1 MKSFSQYLAEAD
13 FTKNPAVSPEYL
25 KSLSQ
30 RGDQMVK
37 DITAKHGAQM
47 GSLKQIIDEVRFM
60 QKGKERQLEKLANDI
75 ILDKYGYILGNT
87 ELDIR
92 IPNVTD
98 NEMGKEMK
106 ATKMKKP
113 EPEEA
118 PKLKIIGNETRI
130 NAIHK
135 RKILNTIAQG
145 EAINSKRMLAGPMA
159 EDGLT
164 KLFGEADAK
173 LMISSLL
180 LITDICNAR
189 DWNIPEEIAA
199 KMMETD
205 SALSGTST
213 IKWDKQK
220 PIEKPKDWSPEDDAE
235 SEEDGGETDQAKK
248 LVILG
253 LDLAMLFHEAVKA
266 IIGLI
271 NQGGLA
277 HLTEDDV
284 RAVFMN
290 TDTVRDEA
298 QDLKRGALTAA
309 DLREFLNTFDEIN
322 KMQNGREYV
331 WGKMIDATVIPDKE
345 FLALMKDIWNSAPIY
360 NTEIKYS
367 DSDIESAKPAMARA
381 QQVITKLIVLI
392 QKELSDWKESNREN
406 YQDADYT
413 EPADMDNRS
422 SSNTEIDLDKPL
434 TNSEIQDK
442 IDLEF
447 DKINRAASRGE
458 AKDFT
463 EVDRLTKLL
472 K

>member
-47 GSLKQIIDEVRFM
+47 GSLMRAVNEVRRI
-60 QKGKERQLEKLANDI
+60 QNGKERELEKLATDI
-75 ILDKYGYILGNT
+75 IIDEYGYILGNT
-87 ELDIR
+87 KLDIR
-92 IPNVTD
+92 IPEPT
-98 NEMGKEMK
+98 EMGKEMK

-113 EPEEA
+113 ESEEA

-159 EDGLT
+159 TDGLV
-164 KLFGEADAK
+164 KLFGEADANQ
-173 LMISSLL
+173 MISSLL

-189 DWNIPEEIAA
+189 DWNIPEEVAA
-199 KMMETD
+199 RMMETD
-205 SALSGTST
+205 SALSGSST
-213 IKWDKQK
+213 IKWDKPK
-220 PIEKPKDWSPEDDAE
+220 PIEKPEDWSPDDDKE
-235 SEEDGGETDQAKK
+235 SEEDEGPPAEKK

-253 LDLAMLFHEAVKA
+253 IDLAMLFHEAVKA

-277 HLTEDDV
+277 HLSEDDV

-309 DLREFLNTFDEIN
+309 DLRDFLNTFNQITE
-322 KMQNGREYV
+322 MQNGREYV
-331 WGKMIDATVIPDKE
+331 WGKMIDATVIPDKD
-345 FLALMKDIWNSAPIY
+345 FLVLMKDIFNSAPLY
-360 NTEIKYS
+360 KTEIKYS
-367 DSDIESAKPAMARA
+367 DADTESAKPAMARA
-381 QQVITKLIVLI
+381 QQVITRLIALI
-392 QKELSDWKESNREN
+392 QKELSDWEESNGEN
-406 YQDADYT
+406 YQEADYN
-413 EPADMDNRS
+413 EPADMDNNS
-422 SSNTEIDLDKPL
+422 PSNTEINLDKPL
-434 TNSEIQDK
+434 TTREIQDK
-442 IDLEF
+442 IDLAL
-447 DKINRAASRGE
+447 DAG
-458 AKDFT
+458 DFT
-463 EVDRLTKLL
+463 EVDRLAKLL

>member
-47 GSLKQIIDEVRFM
+47 GSLMRAVNEVRRI
-60 QKGKERQLEKLANDI
+60 QNGKERELEKLATDI
-75 ILDKYGYILGNT
+75 ILDEYGSILGDT
-87 ELDIR
+87 KLDIR
-92 IPNVTD
+92 IPEPK
-98 NEMGKEMK
+98 EMGKEMK
-106 ATKMKKP
+106 ATKMKMP

-135 RKILNTIAQG
+135 RKIQNTIAQG

-159 EDGLT
+159 TDGLT
-164 KLFGEADAK
+164 ELFGEADANQ
-173 LMISSLL
+173 MISSLL

-189 DWNIPEEIAA
+189 DWNIPEEVAA
-199 KMMETD
+199 RMMETD
-205 SALSGTST
+205 SALSGSST
-213 IKWDKQK
+213 IKWDKPK
-220 PIEKPKDWSPEDDAE
+220 PIEKPEDWSPDDDKE
-235 SEEDGGETDQAKK
+235 SEEDGEETDQAT

-277 HLTEDDV
+277 HLSEDDV

-309 DLREFLNTFDEIN
+309 DLRDFLNTFNEITE
-322 KMQNGREYV
+322 MQNGREYV
-331 WGKMIDATVIPDKE
+331 WGKMIDATVIPDKD
-345 FLALMKDIWNSAPIY
+345 FLELMKDIFNSAPLY
-360 NTEIKYS
+360 KTEIKYS
-367 DSDIESAKPAMARA
+367 DADTTSAKPAMARA
-381 QQVITKLIVLI
+381 QQVITRLIALI
-392 QKELSDWKESNREN
+392 QKELSDWEESNKEN
-406 YQDADYT
+406 YQEADYN
-413 EPADMDNRS
+413 EPADMDNNS
-422 SSNTEIDLDKPL
+422 PSNTEINLDKPL
-434 TNSEIQDK
+434 TTREIQDK
-442 IDLEF
+442 IDLAL
-447 DKINRAASRGE
+447 DAG
-458 AKDFT
+458 DFT
-463 EVDRLTKLL
+463 EVDRLAKLI

>member
-47 GSLKQIIDEVRFM
+47 GSLMRAVNEVRRI
-60 QKGKERQLEKLANDI
+60 QNGKERELEKLATDI
-75 ILDKYGYILGNT
+75 IIDEYGYILGNT
-87 ELDIR
+87 KLDIR
-92 IPNVTD
+92 IPDPT
-98 NEMGKEMK
+98 EMGKEMK

-159 EDGLT
+159 TDGLV
-164 KLFGEADAK
+164 KLFGEADANQ
-173 LMISSLL
+173 MISSLL

-189 DWNIPEEIAA
+189 DWNIPEEVAA
-199 KMMETD
+199 RMMETD
-205 SALSGTST
+205 SALSGSST
-213 IKWDKQK
+213 IKWDKPK
-220 PIEKPKDWSPEDDAE
+220 PIEKPEDWSPDDDKE
-235 SEEDGGETDQAKK
+235 SEEDEEETDQAT

-277 HLTEDDV
+277 HLSEDDV
-284 RAVFMN
+284 RAVLMN

-309 DLREFLNTFDEIN
+309 DLRDFLNTFNEITE
-322 KMQNGREYV
+322 MQNGREYV
-331 WGKMIDATVIPDKE
+331 WGKMIDATVIPDKD
-345 FLALMKDIWNSAPIY
+345 FLVLMKDIFNSAPLY
-360 NTEIKYS
+360 KTEIKYS
-367 DSDIESAKPAMARA
+367 DADTASAKPAMARA
-381 QQVITKLIVLI
+381 QQVITRLIALI
-392 QKELSDWKESNREN
+392 QKELSDWEESNKEN
-406 YQDADYT
+406 YQEADYN
-413 EPADMDNRS
+413 EPADMGNNS
-422 SSNTEIDLDKPL
+422 PSNTEINLDKPL
-434 TNSEIQDK
+434 TTREIQDK
-442 IDLEF
+442 IDLAL
-447 DKINRAASRGE
+447 DAG
-458 AKDFT
+458 DFT
-463 EVDRLTKLL
+463 EVDRLAKLL

>member
-47 GSLKQIIDEVRFM
+47 GSLMRAVNEVRRI
-60 QKGKERQLEKLANDI
+60 QNGKERELEKLATDI
-75 ILDKYGYILGNT
+75 ILDEYGSILGDT
-87 ELDIR
+87 KLDIR
-92 IPNVTD
+92 IPEPK
-98 NEMGKEMK
+98 EMGKEMK
-106 ATKMKKP
+106 ATKMKMP

-135 RKILNTIAQG
+135 RKIQNTIAQG

-164 KLFGEADAK
+164 ELFGEADAK
-173 LMISSLL
+173 IMISSLL

-189 DWNIPEEIAA
+189 DWNIPEEVAA
-199 KMMETD
+199 RMMETD
-205 SALSGTST
+205 SALSGSST
-213 IKWDKQK
+213 IKWDKPK
-220 PIEKPKDWSPEDDAE
+220 PIEKPEDWSPDDDKE
-235 SEEDGGETDQAKK
+235 SEEDEEETDQAT

-277 HLTEDDV
+277 HLSEDDV
-284 RAVFMN
+284 RAVLMN

-309 DLREFLNTFDEIN
+309 DLRDFLNTFNEITE
-322 KMQNGREYV
+322 MQNGREYV
-331 WGKMIDATVIPDKE
+331 WGKMIDATVIPDKD
-345 FLALMKDIWNSAPIY
+345 FLVLMKDIWNSSPLY
-360 NTEIKYS
+360 KTEIKYS
-367 DSDIESAKPAMARA
+367 DADTASAKPAMARA
-381 QQVITKLIVLI
+381 QQVITRLIALI
-392 QKELSDWKESNREN
+392 QKELSDWEESNKEN
-406 YQDADYT
+406 YQEADYN
-413 EPADMDNRS
+413 EPADMGNNS
-422 SSNTEIDLDKPL
+422 PSNTEINLDKPL
-434 TNSEIQDK
+434 TTREIQDK
-442 IDLEF
+442 IDLAL
-447 DKINRAASRGE
+447 DAG
-458 AKDFT
+458 DFT
-463 EVDRLTKLL
+463 EVDRLAKLL

>member
-47 GSLKQIIDEVRFM
+47 GSLMRAVNEVRRI
-60 QKGKERQLEKLANDI
+60 QNGKERELEKLATDI
-75 ILDKYGYILGNT
+75 ITDEYGSILGDT
-87 ELDIR
+87 KLDIR
-92 IPNVTD
+92 IPEPK
-98 NEMGKEMK
+98 EMGKEMK
-106 ATKMKKP
+106 ATKMKMP

-189 DWNIPEEIAA
+189 DWNIPEEVAA
-199 KMMETD
+199 RMMETD
-205 SALSGTST
+205 SALSGSST
-213 IKWDKQK
+213 IKWDKPK
-220 PIEKPKDWSPEDDAE
+220 PIEKPEDWSPDDDKE
-235 SEEDGGETDQAKK
+235 SEEDGEETDQAT

-277 HLTEDDV
+277 HLSEDDV

-309 DLREFLNTFDEIN
+309 DLRDFLNTFNQITE
-322 KMQNGREYV
+322 MQNGREYV

-345 FLALMKDIWNSAPIY
+345 FLALMKDIFNSAPLY
-360 NTEIKYS
+360 KTEIKYS
-367 DSDIESAKPAMARA
+367 DADTESAKPAMARA
-381 QQVITKLIVLI
+381 QQVITKLIALI
-392 QKELSDWKESNREN
+392 QKELSDWEESNREN
-406 YQDADYT
+406 YQDSDYN
-413 EPADMDNRS
+413 ELADMDNNFP
-422 SSNTEIDLDKPL
+422 SNTEIDLDKPL
-434 TNSEIQDK
+434 TNREIQDK
-442 IDLEF
+442 IDLAL
-447 DKINRAASRGE
+447 DAG
-458 AKDFT
+458 DFT
-463 EVDRLTKLL
+463 EVDRLAKLL

>member
-47 GSLKQIIDEVRFM
+47 GSLMRAVNEVRRI
-60 QKGKERQLEKLANDI
+60 QNGKERELEKLATDI
-75 ILDKYGYILGNT
+75 ILDEYGSILGDT
-87 ELDIR
+87 KLDIR
-92 IPNVTD
+92 IPEPK
-98 NEMGKEMK
+98 EMGKEMK
-106 ATKMKKP
+106 DTKLKKP

-189 DWNIPEEIAA
+189 DWNIPEEVAA

-205 SALSGTST
+205 SALSGSST
-213 IKWDKQK
+213 IKWDKPK
-220 PIEKPKDWSPEDDAE
+220 PIEKPEDWSPGDDVE
-235 SEEDGGETDQAKK
+235 SEQDGGEPDQAT

-266 IIGLI
+266 IRGLI

-345 FLALMKDIWNSAPIY
+345 FLVLMKDIFNSAPIY

-381 QQVITKLIVLI
+381 QQVITKLIAII
-392 QKELSDWKESNREN
+392 QKELSDWEESNREN

>member
-47 GSLKQIIDEVRFM
+47 GSLMRAVNEVRRI
-60 QKGKERQLEKLANDI
+60 QNGKERELEKLATDI
-75 ILDKYGYILGNT
+75 IIDEYGYILGNT
-87 ELDIR
+87 KLDIR
-92 IPNVTD
+92 IPEPK
-98 NEMGKEMK
+98 EMGKEMK
-106 ATKMKKP
+106 ATKMKMP

-159 EDGLT
+159 TDGLV
-164 KLFGEADAK
+164 KLFGEADANQ
-173 LMISSLL
+173 MISSLL

-189 DWNIPEEIAA
+189 DWNIPEEVAA
-199 KMMETD
+199 RMMETD
-205 SALSGTST
+205 SALSGSST
-213 IKWDKQK
+213 IKWDKPK
-220 PIEKPKDWSPEDDAE
+220 PIEKPEDWSPDDDKE
-235 SEEDGGETDQAKK
+235 SEEDGEETDQAT

-277 HLTEDDV
+277 HLSEDDV

-309 DLREFLNTFDEIN
+309 DLRDFLNTFNEITE
-322 KMQNGREYV
+322 MQNGREYV
-331 WGKMIDATVIPDKE
+331 WGKMIDATVITDKD
-345 FLALMKDIWNSAPIY
+345 FLVLMKDIFNSAPLY
-360 NTEIKYS
+360 KTEIKYS
-367 DSDIESAKPAMARA
+367 DADTESAKPAMARA
-381 QQVITKLIVLI
+381 QQVITRLIALI
-392 QKELSDWKESNREN
+392 QKELSDWEESNKEN
-406 YQDADYT
+406 YQEADYN
-413 EPADMDNRS
+413 EPADMGNNS
-422 SSNTEIDLDKPL
+422 PSNTEINLDKPL
-434 TNSEIQDK
+434 TTREIQDK
-442 IDLEF
+442 IDLAL
-447 DKINRAASRGE
+447 DAG
-458 AKDFT
+458 DFT
-463 EVDRLTKLL
+463 EVDRLAKLL

>member
-47 GSLKQIIDEVRFM
+47 GSLMRAVNEVRRI
-60 QKGKERQLEKLANDI
+60 QNGKERELEKLATDI
-75 ILDKYGYILGNT
+75 IIDEYGSILGDT
-87 ELDIR
+87 KLDIR
-92 IPNVTD
+92 IPEPK
-98 NEMGKEMK
+98 EMGKEMK
-106 ATKMKKP
+106 ATKMKMP
-113 EPEEA
+113 EPGEA

-159 EDGLT
+159 TDGLT
-164 KLFGEADAK
+164 ELFGEADANQ
-173 LMISSLL
+173 MISSLL

-189 DWNIPEEIAA
+189 DWNIPEEVAA
-199 KMMETD
+199 RMMETD
-205 SALSGTST
+205 SALSGSST
-213 IKWDKQK
+213 IKWDKPK
-220 PIEKPKDWSPEDDAE
+220 PIEKPEDWSPDDDKE
-235 SEEDGGETDQAKK
+235 SEEDGEETDQAT
-248 LVILG
+248 LIILG

-277 HLTEDDV
+277 HLSEDDV

-309 DLREFLNTFDEIN
+309 DLRDFLNTFNQIT
-322 KMQNGREYV
+322 KIQNGREYV
-331 WGKMIDATVIPDKE
+331 WGKMIDATVIPDKD
-345 FLALMKDIWNSAPIY
+345 FLVLMKDIFNSAPLY
-360 NTEIKYS
+360 KTEIKYS
-367 DSDIESAKPAMARA
+367 DADTESAKPAMARA
-381 QQVITKLIVLI
+381 QQVITKLIALI
-392 QKELSDWKESNREN
+392 QKELSDWEESNREN
-406 YQDADYT
+406 YQEADYN
-413 EPADMDNRS
+413 EPADMGNNS
-422 SSNTEIDLDKPL
+422 PSNTEINLDKPL
-434 TNSEIQDK
+434 TTREIQAK
-442 IDLEF
+442 IDLAL
-447 DKINRAASRGE
+447 DAG
-458 AKDFT
+458 DFT
-463 EVDRLTKLL
+463 EVDRLAKLL

>member
-47 GSLKQIIDEVRFM
+47 GSLMRAVNEVRRI
-60 QKGKERQLEKLANDI
+60 QNGKERELEKLATDI
-75 ILDKYGYILGNT
+75 ILDEYGSILGDT
-87 ELDIR
+87 KLDIR
-92 IPNVTD
+92 IPEPK
-98 NEMGKEMK
+98 EMGKEMK
-106 ATKMKKP
+106 DTKLKKP

-205 SALSGTST
+205 SALSGSST
-213 IKWDKQK
+213 IKWDKPK
-220 PIEKPKDWSPEDDAE
+220 PIEKPEDWSPGDDVE
-235 SEEDGGETDQAKK
+235 SEQDGGEPDQAT

-266 IIGLI
+266 IRGLI

-345 FLALMKDIWNSAPIY
+345 FLVLMKDIFNSAPIY

-367 DSDIESAKPAMARA
+367 DSDTESAKPAMARA
-381 QQVITKLIVLI
+381 QQVITKLITLI
-392 QKELSDWKESNREN
+392 QKELSDWEESNREN
-406 YQDADYT
+406 YQDSDYT

-422 SSNTEIDLDKPL
+422 PSNTEIDLDKPL